1 MSIFDGSRF
10 GEVAGSLLARR
21 RKVSSRDRN
30 EALVLSAL
38 LSGFTGKQQSLQE
51 NLTNNLTDLQDQY
64 QDIFQTNRDIY
75 NSQEN
80 IKARAEFKQYQT
92 DKDAYLDFK
101 AKELFDA
108 DLNMQNALGT
118 NPSAALA
125 GTRDLTNE
133 SKEAYRGIMA
143 DKRELAE
150 QFILAK
156 SESPVVTIPTFSQ
169 YNSAAKAE
177 YLAARNQ
184 LRNDPTKKS
193 VLANMFDGIF
203 GTGASKKIEL
213 EESLEE
219 ARLTREAQ
227 DNLVTEN
234 DALVGSVMAKNRA
247 IINAKAR
254 ATNTLGFDTFS
265 TDAQIFADKQ
275 KELQRYFRDP
285 TNPVTIEKLTA
296 AIANGV
302 TIDRFPGLKTLQS
315 SDVPSFAA
323 TFTKAEQL
331 LKRGITDPT
340 DYYTLKERDI
350 WDSVFNID
358 RNEIDVQKELESKEN
373 RLDVI
378 DRAQELIVSADA
390 ETRNL
395 LFNLSGDFATDGSV
409 DNSTFESYKF
419 VSNVIKGATKYQNK
433 YDLNKQEAYEQAFE
447 DQLLGISIGTERQ
460 REHREYIEYG
470 AQQNPQGFFGYGAEY
485 FDEIARIL
493 TPKSRTNGSEY
504 VNPDVLKI
512 ELVPETADQF
522 AENWNDNE
530 WYQYNSDKYIDSSGR
545 EQNLVPLKGKERIIR
560 KLKDNG
566 ELDFEIVFQTRP
578 NGNSNEYEWYV
589 AD

>member
-1 MSIFDGSRF
+1 MSIFDDSRF
-10 GEVAGSLLARR
+10 GQVAGSLLARR
-21 RKVSSRDRN
+21 RKVDSRDRN
-30 EALVLSAL
+30 EALLLSAL
-38 LSGFTGKQQSLQE
+38 LSGFTSRQETLQE
-51 NLTNNLTDLQDQY
+51 NLTNNLTDLSDKY

-92 DKDAYLDFK
+92 DKEAYLDFK
-101 AKELFDA
+101 SKELFDA
-108 DLNMQNALGT
+108 DLNMQNALGP
-118 NPSAALA
+118 NPSKTLA

-133 SKEAYRGIMA
+133 SIEAYRAIMA
-143 DKRELAE
+143 DKRQLAE

-156 SESPVVTIPTFSQ
+156 SKSPVVTAPTFSQ
-169 YNSAAKAE
+169 YNAAAKAE

-184 LRNDPTKKS
+184 LRDDPTKKS

-219 ARLTREAQ
+219 SRLTREAQ
-227 DNLVTEN
+227 DNLVNEN
-234 DALVGSVMAKNRA
+234 DTLVGSVMARNRA
-247 IINAKAR
+247 IIDAKAR
-254 ATNTLGFDTFS
+254 VTNALGFDTFS
-265 TDAQIFADKQ
+265 TNEQIFVDKQ
-275 KELQRYFRDP
+275 REIQSYFRNP
-285 TNPVTIEKLTA
+285 TNPVTTEKLTE

-315 SDVPSFAA
+315 SDIASFAA

-331 LKRGITDPT
+331 AARGITDPT

-378 DRAQELIVSADA
+378 GKAQEVIASGDV

-395 LFNLSGDFATDGSV
+395 LFNLSGDFATDGNE

-419 VSNVIKGATKYQNK
+419 ISNVIRGATKYQNK
-433 YDLNKQEAYEQAFE
+433 YDLDRQEAYEQAFE

-460 REHREYIEYG
+460 REHPEYIEKG
-470 AQQNPQGFFGYGAEY
+470 AQQNPQGVVENLGQFFDTA
-485 FDEIARIL
+485 ARIF
-493 TPKSRTNGSEY
+493 TIKSRTNGSEY

-512 ELVPETADQF
+512 DLVPETADQF

-530 WYQYNSDKYIDSSGR
+530 WYQYNSDGYIDSGGR
-545 EQNLVPLKGKERIIR
+545 RQNLVPQKGKEYIVR
-560 KLKDNG
+560 KQKDNG

-578 NGNSNEYEWYV
+578 SGNGNEYEWYV

>member
-51 NLTNNLTDLQDQY
+51 NLTNNLTDLQTQY
-64 QDIFQTNRDIY
+64 QDIFQTNRDIF

-80 IKARAEFKQYQT
+80 IKARAEFKQFQT

-118 NPSAALA
+118 NPSARLA

-133 SKEAYRGIMA
+133 SIEAYRDIMA

-156 SESPVVTIPTFSQ
+156 SQSPVVTAPTFSQ

-184 LRNDPTKKS
+184 LRDDPTKKS

-213 EESLEE
+213 EETLEE
-219 ARLTREAQ
+219 SRLTREAQ

-254 ATNTLGFDTFS
+254 VTNSLGFDTFS
-265 TDAQIFADKQ
+265 TDEQVFADKQ
-275 KELQRYFRDP
+275 KEIQRYFRNP
-285 TNPVTIEKLTA
+285 TNPVTTGKLTE

-315 SDVPSFAA
+315 SDISSFAA

-331 LKRGITDPT
+331 AARGITDPT

-378 DRAQELIVSADA
+378 GKAEELILSADA
-390 ETRNL
+390 ETRDL
-395 LFNLSGDFATDGSV
+395 LYNLSGDFATDGSV

-433 YDLNKQEAYEQAFE
+433 YDLNKEEAYEEAFA

-460 REHREYIEYG
+460 KEHPEYRDWG
-470 AQQNPQGFFGYGAEY
+470 AQKNPQGIVENISDLFAP
-485 FDEIARIL
+485 ISRIL
-493 TPKSRTNGSEY
+493 PRSKTNGSEY

-512 ELVPETADQF
+512 DLVPETADQF

-530 WYQYNSDKYIDSSGR
+530 WYQYNSDGYMDSSGR
-545 EQNLVPLKGKERIIR
+545 RQNLVPLKGKEYIVR
-560 KLKDNG
+560 KQKDNG
-566 ELDFEIVFQTRP
+566 ELDFEIAFQTRP
-578 NGNSNEYEWYV
+578 SGNGNEYEWYV

>member
-10 GEVAGSLLARR
+10 GDVAGSLLARR

-38 LSGFTGKQQSLQE
+38 LAGFTGKQQSLQE
-51 NLTNNLTDLQDQY
+51 DLTNNLTDLQSQY
-64 QDIFQTNRDIY
+64 QDIFQTNRDIF

-92 DKDAYLDFK
+92 DPTAYLDFK

-118 NPSAALA
+118 NPSATLA
-125 GTRDLTNE
+125 GTRDLTNDSIDE
-133 SKEAYRGIMA
+133 YRRIMA
-143 DKRELAE
+143 EKRQLAE

-156 SESPVVTIPTFSQ
+156 SQNPAITMPTFSQ
-169 YNSAAKAE
+169 YNAAAKAE

-184 LRNDPTKKS
+184 LRDDPTKKS
-193 VLANMFDGIF
+193 VLANIFNGIF
-203 GTGASKKIEL
+203 GTGASTKIEL
-213 EESLEE
+213 EEKLEE
-219 ARLTREAQ
+219 SRLTREAQ

-234 DALVGSVMAKNRA
+234 DALVGSVMSRNRA

-254 ATNTLGFDTFS
+254 VTNSLGFDTFS
-265 TDAQIFADKQ
+265 TDEQVFADKQ
-275 KELQRYFRDP
+275 KELQRYFRNP
-285 TNPVTIEKLTA
+285 TNPVTAEKLTE

-302 TIDRFPGLKTLQS
+302 TIDKFPGLKTLQS

-373 RLDVI
+373 RIDVI
-378 DRAQELIVSADA
+378 GKVQEVIATADA
-390 ETRNL
+390 ETRDL

-419 VSNVIKGATKYQNK
+419 VSNVIRGATKYQNK

-460 REHREYIEYG
+460 REHPEYMEKG
-470 AQQNPQGFFGYGAEY
+470 AQQNPQGFENVGEW
-485 FDEIARIL
+485 FDEITRIF
-493 TPKSRTNGSEY
+493 TIKSRTNGSEY

-512 ELVPETADQF
+512 DLVPETADQF

-530 WYQYNSDKYIDSSGR
+530 WYQYNSDKYIDSGGR
-545 EQNLVPLKGKERIIR
+545 EQNLVPQKGKERIVR

-578 NGNSNEYEWYV
+578 SGNGNEYEWYV